1 MFDKILPGNNVP
13 DEINVIVEIPAHQNP
28 IKYEVDKTSGA
39 IFVDR
44 FMSTSMQYPCNYGYI
59 PKTLAEDGDPT
70 DVLVITPFP
79 VFPGSV
85 VRCRPIGCL
94 RMVDEAG
101 VDYKLLAVPLPSLSN
116 YYDKIT
122 SYEDFPALI
131 QQIEHFFKHYKDLE
145 SNKWV
150 RIEGWEN
157 REAAKQ
163 EILKSIE
170 RYNIAYNSEQRTNY

>member
-1 MFDKILPGNNVP
+1 MFDKISSGNNVP
-13 DEINVIVEIPAHQNP
+13 HEVNVIIEIPANQNP
-28 IKYEVDKTSGA
+28 IKYEVDKISGA

-79 VFPGSV
+79 VIPGSV
-85 VRCRPIGCL
+85 IRCRPIGCL
-94 RMVDEAG
+94 RMIDEAG
-101 VDYKLLAVPLPSLSN
+101 VDYKVLAVPVHSLCN
-116 YYDKIT
+116 YYDNIT
-122 SYEDFPALI
+122 SYEDFPALTK
-131 QQIEHFFKHYKDLE
+131 QIEHFFKHYKDLE

-150 RIEGWEN
+150 KVEHWEN
-157 REAAKQ
+157 KEFAEK

-170 RYNIAYNSEQRTNY
+170 RFYKP